1 MKLQD
6 VLDER
11 IIDLHMKATNKDEA
25 LSVLSK
31 KLKDA
36 GYIDDIASFK
46 KDIYQR
52 EAEGMTGIGN
62 FVAIPHGKSDSVT
75 NVGIAIGKLDEEIEW
90 ETLDGNG
97 VQLIF
102 LFAVSNNHEYA
113 RNHMLLLA
121 EIARKL
127 GNDDAIEELLH
138 AQSVETIKAI
148 FTS

>member
-102 LFAVSNNHEYA
+102 LFAVSD
-113 RNHMLLLA
+113 
-121 EIARKL
+121 RK
-127 GNDDAIEELLH
+127 
-138 AQSVETIKAI
+138 SVV
-148 FTS
+148 